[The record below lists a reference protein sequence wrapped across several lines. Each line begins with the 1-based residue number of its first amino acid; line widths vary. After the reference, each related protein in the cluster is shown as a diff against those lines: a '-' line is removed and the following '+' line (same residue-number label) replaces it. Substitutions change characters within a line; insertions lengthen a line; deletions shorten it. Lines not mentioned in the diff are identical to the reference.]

1 MKFHKEPFSSGGLVP
16 KSCVPVDEENL
27 YVAGYK
33 TIKDL
38 RKTEPKLFLKVGDK
52 EFLRISIPME
62 KNGVRFCIAARVDWW
77 MYQHPYTQEDY
88 WLPLAFLYFDRE
100 HYKITKEMKFFDPIM
115 SGKVDDALLKEIS
128 VLSRDY
134 TDPTL
139 ANKSGHFKISV
150 FCSIIRLI
158 HKSLLSGTFY
168 MCPRE
173 TTLFNYISSTKK
185 YQRKKFSLVYQQKQL
200 ISTILH
206 LFFYPLSQ
214 Q

>member
-100 HYKITKEMKFFDPIM
+100 HYKITKEMKFFDLTGNISLIPYDKDNVYCHFIDSFNKNQM
-115 SGKVDDALLKEIS
+115 GSKSVLEEVVRFQEFWRGKEVIKEVFGVDSIKNLLK
-128 VLSRDY
+128 
-134 TDPTL
+134 
-139 ANKSGHFKISV
+139 
-150 FCSIIRLI
+150 
-158 HKSLLSGTFY
+158 
-168 MCPRE
+168 
-173 TTLFNYISSTKK
+173 
-185 YQRKKFSLVYQQKQL
+185 
-200 ISTILH
+200 
-206 LFFYPLSQ
+206 
-214 Q
+214 